1 MDIPLLSVHASVD
14 THLRCFPFGVIVNQ
28 VFMEILESSRD
39 LNIRKRGSS
48 LVVQWLGL
56 STLAKKKQRFFWNL
70 AKKFLECSQMLA
82 FCCKVVPLFQD
93 CSSGQQMSVASFS
106 ASFITKFPQK
116 TPQGNQR
123 VREKALI
130 SET

>member
-56 STLAKKKQRFFWNL
+56 STLAKKTKI
-70 AKKFLECSQMLA
+70 FLESSQKIFGM
-82 FCCKVVPLFQD
+82 
-93 CSSGQQMSVASFS
+93 
-106 ASFITKFPQK
+106 
-116 TPQGNQR
+116 
-123 VREKALI
+123 
-130 SET
+130 